1 MNNYKKKC
9 LIAMQLCSIVLLG
22 LFVAASVRAQTA
34 TAPATDDRSDATIE
48 HMSSPELSF
57 APSGFQPGPP
67 THSTRTNIDRG
78 LTREFDKAWQMS
90 GAGTSG
96 REGVVLI
103 FRMKDGSYVGRTLG
117 FSNEIRK
124 FTFIWNP
131 AALAIVHTHPNN
143 CDPRP
148 ADQDK
153 RVANKYGVPNFTIT
167 ISGMY
172 VYDPVT
178 KKTTKLLNGLD
189 WLHLSTFPDGF
200 KRWFGA

>member
-1 MNNYKKKC
+1 MNNYKTKC
-9 LIAMQLCSIVLLG
+9 LIAVQICSIVLA
-22 LFVAASVRAQTA
+22 LFIATPAQAQIA
-34 TAPATDDRSDATIE
+34 TAPARDDRSDATTAHE
-48 HMSSPELSF
+48 SDPELSY
-57 APSGFQPGPP
+57 ATSGLQPGPAN
-67 THSTRTNIDRG
+67 TTRTIDRA
-78 LTREFDKAWQMS
+78 LIREFDRAWKIS

-103 FRMKDGSYVGRTLG
+103 FRMKDGSYIGKTLG

-124 FTFIWNP
+124 FTFTWNP

-153 RVANKYGVPNFTIT
+153 RVAHKYRVPNFTIT

-178 KKTTKLLNGLD
+178 KKTTKLVNGLE

-200 KRWFGA
+200 KKWFGA

>member
-1 MNNYKKKC
+1 MNNYKTKC
-9 LIAMQLCSIVLLG
+9 LIAVQICSIVLSA
-22 LFVAASVRAQTA
+22 LFVATPAQAQIA
-34 TAPATDDRSDATIE
+34 TAPARDERSDATIAHE
-48 HMSSPELSF
+48 SDPELTY
-57 APSGFQPGPP
+57 APSGLQPGP
-67 THSTRTNIDRG
+67 TNTTRTKIDKG
-78 LTREFDKAWQMS
+78 LIREFDRAWKIS

-103 FRMKDGSYVGRTLG
+103 FRMKDGSYVGKTLG

-124 FTFIWNP
+124 FTFTWNP

-153 RVANKYGVPNFTIT
+153 RVANKYRVPNFTIT

-178 KKTTKLLNGLD
+178 RKTTKLLNGLE

-200 KRWFGA
+200 KKWFGA